1 MSTSSAELKGI
12 MPELPFRPILIDG
25 SNDQDQILATFN
37 MIIEET
43 RRLELQLN
51 NFIVESGL
59 TDEIQSQQIDVKRRA
74 NIHVLEKI
82 ILWLK
87 NQINMAQILMLQEE
101 PSFRSVL
108 ATLSSLQATIDE
120 FKTIYLFAQSDL
132 IDEIIKHKNTF
143 RVDVEIMR
151 LRAATIAQ
159 IVNIYT
165 EMGIEIPFGQ
175 LSELFGSED

>member
-1 MSTSSAELKGI
+1 MSTSSVELKGI
-12 MPELPFRPILIDG
+12 MPELRFRQILLDG
-25 SNDQDQILATFN
+25 SNDQDPNLNSLN

-43 RRLELQLN
+43 QRLESQLN
-51 NFIVESGL
+51 IFRDKSGL

-87 NQINMAQILMLQEE
+87 NQINMAQLLMLQEE
-101 PSFRSVL
+101 PSLHSVL
-108 ATLSSLQATIDE
+108 ATLSSLKATIDE
-120 FKTIYLFAQSDL
+120 FKTIYLFAQADL

-151 LRAATIAQ
+151 LRASTIAQ

-175 LSELFGSED
+175 LSKLFGNED